1 MNKINQLK
9 EAIKD
14 LYSSVA
20 KLRAVFPGKPFTP
33 DGRIV
38 GDIGEAIAALKFNV
52 VLDRKLRRDWDG
64 YRIDSS
70 GKKCEVQV
78 KTTQKDETYLK
89 KPPHEG
95 DLIVFK
101 IFDNGEWECCYDGK
115 IMRVWNS
122 LAKQKLDSTGAKFI
136 QLARLRN
143 LNKIAERE
151 K

>member
-1 MNKINQLK
+1 MNQINQLK

-20 KLRAVFPGKPFTP
+20 KLQAAFPGKPFTP
-33 DGRIV
+33 DGRMV

-52 VLDRKLRRDWDG
+52 VLDKRLRRDWDG
-64 YRIDSS
+64 YRIDSFEEKS
-70 GKKCEVQV
+70 EVQV
-78 KTTQKDETYLK
+78 KATQKDETYLK

-122 LAKQKLDSTGAKFI
+122 LVKQKPDSTGAKFI
-136 QLARLRN
+136 QLARLR
-143 LNKIAERE
+143 KF